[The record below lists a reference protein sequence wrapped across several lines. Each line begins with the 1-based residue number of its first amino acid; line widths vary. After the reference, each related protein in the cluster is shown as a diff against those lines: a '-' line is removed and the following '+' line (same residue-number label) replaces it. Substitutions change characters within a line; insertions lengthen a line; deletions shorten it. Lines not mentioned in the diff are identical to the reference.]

1 MSNPSKI
8 AKVPFKFY
16 ECIILVM
23 PTGKKAANL
32 REFAELLK
40 VVGPRVLFHHLHQ
53 FFIKPVHQPRDY
65 PNDFAHWAAFGLEDF
80 MLAEKLSNLA
90 PFRFSDVEGLREALV
105 DIIEDHIWES
115 PIIPWA
121 RPGSEFFFNESTT
134 MVIPTGIEAKNL
146 IELENAL
153 IKVNTSS
160 IYYHFF
166 ESRQRLH
173 QDTDDFSF
181 WIENNF
187 DCPELVSQIR
197 NIDFYLYS
205 LLELRERIMQIL
217 ESELSNMGRQS

>member
-1 MSNPSKI
+1 MSNPNQLAKI
-8 AKVPFKFY
+8 PFEFY
-16 ECIILVM
+16 ECNILIM

-40 VVGPRVLFHHLHQ
+40 VVSPRVISHHLHQ
-53 FFIKPVHQPRDY
+53 FFIKPVHQPWDY

-80 MLAEKLSNLA
+80 KLAEKLSNLA
-90 PFRFSDVEGLREALV
+90 PFRFSDIEDLREALV
-105 DIIEDHIWES
+105 DIIEDHMWES

-134 MVIPTGIEAKNL
+134 IVIPTGIEAKNL
-146 IELENAL
+146 TEFQNAL

-173 QDTDDFSF
+173 RDVDDFSF
-181 WIENNF
+181 WIENNC
-187 DCPELVSQIR
+187 DCLGLVKQLR

-205 LLELRERIMQIL
+205 LLELREKIIQIV
-217 ESELSNMGRQS
+217 ESELSNMEK

>member
-1 MSNPSKI
+1 MSKLNKLARI
-8 AKVPFKFY
+8 RFRFY

-23 PTGKKAANL
+23 PTGKKAVNL

-40 VVGPRVLFHHLHQ
+40 VVNPRVIFHHLHQ

-80 MLAEKLSNLA
+80 KLAEKLSNLA
-90 PFRFSDVEGLREALV
+90 PFRFSDIESLREALV
-105 DIIEDHIWES
+105 DIIEDHMWES
-115 PIIPWA
+115 PIVPWA

-134 MVIPTGIEAKNL
+134 IVTPTGIEAKNL
-146 IELENAL
+146 TEFENAL

-160 IYYHFF
+160 VYYHFF

-173 QDTDDFSF
+173 QDVDDFSF

-187 DCPELVSQIR
+187 DRPDLVKQIR

-205 LLELRERIMQIL
+205 LLELRERIIQIL
-217 ESELSNMGRQS
+217 ELELSNMEK

>member
-1 MSNPSKI
+1 
-8 AKVPFKFY
+8 
-16 ECIILVM
+16 M
-23 PTGKKAANL
+23 PTGKKAVNL

-40 VVGPRVLFHHLHQ
+40 VVSPRVISHHLHQ
-53 FFIKPVHQPRDY
+53 FFIKPVHQPWDC
-65 PNDFAHWAAFGLEDF
+65 PNDFAHWAASGLEDF
-80 MLAEKLSNLA
+80 KLAEKLSNLA
-90 PFRFSDVEGLREALV
+90 PFRFSDIEDLREALV
-105 DIIEDHIWES
+105 DIIEDHMWES

-134 MVIPTGIEAKNL
+134 VVTPTGIEAKNL
-146 IELENAL
+146 TEFENAL

-173 QDTDDFSF
+173 QDVDDFSF

-187 DCPELVSQIR
+187 DCPNLVRQIR

-205 LLELRERIMQIL
+205 LLELRERIIQIL
-217 ESELSNMGRQS
+217 ELELSNMEK

>member
-1 MSNPSKI
+1 MSDPNQPARI
-8 AKVPFKFY
+8 RFKFY
-16 ECIILVM
+16 ECIILIM
-23 PTGKKAANL
+23 PTGKKAVNL

-40 VVGPRVLFHHLHQ
+40 VVSPRVISHHLHQ
-53 FFIKPVHQPRDY
+53 FFIKPVHQPRDC
-65 PNDFAHWAAFGLEDF
+65 PNDFAHWAASGLEDF
-80 MLAEKLSNLA
+80 KLAEKLSNLA
-90 PFRFSDVEGLREALV
+90 PFRFSDIEDLREALV
-105 DIIEDHIWES
+105 DIIEDHMWES

-134 MVIPTGIEAKNL
+134 VVTPTGIEAKNL
-146 IELENAL
+146 TEFENAL

-173 QDTDDFSF
+173 QDVDDFSF

-187 DCPELVSQIR
+187 DCPNLVRQIR

-205 LLELRERIMQIL
+205 LLELRERIIQIL
-217 ESELSNMGRQS
+217 ELELSNMEK

>member
-1 MSNPSKI
+1 MSKLNKLARI
-8 AKVPFKFY
+8 RFRFY

-23 PTGKKAANL
+23 PTGKKAVNL

-40 VVGPRVLFHHLHQ
+40 VVNPRVIFHHLHQ

-80 MLAEKLSNLA
+80 KLAEKLSNLA
-90 PFRFSDVEGLREALV
+90 PFRFSDIESLREALV
-105 DIIEDHIWES
+105 DIIEDHMWES
-115 PIIPWA
+115 PIVPWA

-134 MVIPTGIEAKNL
+134 IVTPTGIEAKNL
-146 IELENAL
+146 TEFENAL

-160 IYYHFF
+160 VYYHFF

-173 QDTDDFSF
+173 QDVDDFSF

-187 DCPELVSQIR
+187 DRPNLVRQIR

-205 LLELRERIMQIL
+205 LLELRERIIQIL
-217 ESELSNMGRQS
+217 ELELSNMEK

>member
-1 MSNPSKI
+1 MSK
-8 AKVPFKFY
+8 AKRPAKTPFEFY

-40 VVGPRVLFHHLHQ
+40 VVSTRVMFHHLHQ
-53 FFIKPVHQPRDY
+53 FFIKPVHQPWDY

-80 MLAEKLSNLA
+80 KLAEKLSSLA
-90 PFRFSDVEGLREALV
+90 PYRFSDVEDLRESLV
-105 DIIEDHIWES
+105 DIIEDHMWES

-121 RPGSEFFFNESTT
+121 RSGSEFFFNESTT
-134 MVIPTGIEAKNL
+134 IVIPTGIKARNL
-146 IELENAL
+146 TEFENAL

-166 ESRQRLH
+166 ESRQRLG
-173 QDTDDFSF
+173 QDVDDFSF
-181 WIENNF
+181 WIESNF
-187 DCPELVSQIR
+187 DCPNLVKRIR

-205 LLELRERIMQIL
+205 LLELRERTIQIL
-217 ESELSNMGRQS
+217 ESELSNLEK